1 MLITSDS
8 LKLIEDT
15 KEKLGNTFKMKDMG
29 ELECFLG
36 VEFARSQKVTLMH
49 QRKYSL
55 ELIYKTQM
63 SYKTCYTYRH
73 QHLANN

>member
-15 KEKLGNTFKMKDMG
+15 KEKLSNTFKMKDLG

-36 VEFARSQKVTLMH
+36 VEFARSQKVILMH

-55 ELIYKTQM
+55 ELISKTQM
-63 SYKTCYTYRH
+63 STTKLVTPTDT
-73 QHLANN
+73 NI